1 MTRSSYAPTRNLMD
15 KLLALA
21 GVAVVVLEIYILVE
35 SPYHV
40 LLLAFGVLLIY
51 VGTWRLVGRLL
62 HRRMNIVLR
71 EEIDT
76 FISLARELYS
86 HRTNSDSARL
96 HQTKAALRES
106 LERIISAA
114 SKYQDQP
121 ER

>member
-1 MTRSSYAPTRNLMD
+1 VARLSAGSRPTRS
-15 KLLALA
+15 
-21 GVAVVVLEIYILVE
+21 VAAAQEPRAEFVLEVYILVE

-76 FISLARELYS
+76 FISLARDLYS

>member
-15 KLLALA
+15 KVLALA
-21 GVAVVVLEIYILVE
+21 GLAIVVLEVYILVE

-76 FISLARELYS
+76 FISLARDLYS

>member
-1 MTRSSYAPTRNLMD
+1 MTASYAPTRNYMD

-21 GVAVVVLEIYILVE
+21 GVAIVVLEIYMLVE

-62 HRRMNIVLR
+62 HRRMNLLLR

-76 FISLARELYS
+76 FITLARDLYT
-86 HRTNSDSARL
+86 HRTASDSARL
-96 HQTKAALRES
+96 HSTKAALRES
-106 LERIISAA
+106 VERIISAA

-121 ER
+121 EK

>member
-1 MTRSSYAPTRNLMD
+1 MTASYAPTRNLMD
-15 KLLALA
+15 KVLALA
-21 GVAVVVLEIYILVE
+21 GVAVVVLEIYILVD

-62 HRRMNIVLR
+62 HKRMNILLR

-76 FISLARELYS
+76 FITLARNLYS
-86 HRTNSDSARL
+86 HRTHSDSARL
-96 HQTKAALRES
+96 HSTKAALRES
-106 LERIISAA
+106 VERIISAA

-121 ER
+121 KK